1 MKKLL
6 PYLIIITI
14 VINLFAPIS
23 ISKNSTQI
31 SGKLNKVEAVGMN
44 DEGAPSPKID
54 DNQTVDQF
62 NREQAAKAAK
72 TPQVTLATCG
82 TGFWGTGSIP
92 GCIVTFLY
100 WTLYIPSSW
109 LMAIAGKF
117 FDWTF
122 AYSVSDVSYR
132 TSFVTEGWKITRDIC
147 NIFFIFVLL
156 YIAFK
161 IILDLGGHSAKEL
174 IVHVVLIA
182 IMINFSMFAARI
194 IIDTSNIL
202 ARVFYNS
209 DAIKISTASKSDGT
223 EDRIVNQQA
232 QSNSTLGEISLS
244 SALIEKINPQNIINS
259 ASDIANDDTSKGSKS
274 FTAETHTVQ
283 GELDVGT
290 SIVILILCVIVNLV
304 GFFVFLNVGIIFVAR
319 VITLWFA
326 MIFAPLAFFSY
337 TVPEMQGLDY
347 VGWQKWWKDLIGAS
361 FVAPIFIFFMY
372 LIILFLSKGFADLL
386 SSNTQG
392 VAKLLQIIIP
402 FVFIMLLLKQAQSMA
417 TKFSGS
423 AGEVVSGAIKAGA
436 GVALMATGAGV
447 AAGGRSIG
455 RLAARASNGETSTQ
469 KYESAQRLRGLGDMS
484 AYNNLSTKERIL
496 GRIGSNAKL
505 GKVYGDTRNAG
516 TNKID
521 SGLGGILNKAQHKT
535 LHLDHAKS
543 ELDGFKKDAH
553 IDENTNIKDISA
565 EQAVEIKKKFDEKK
579 KAAIVNEAKEGKLK
593 DAAGNNVQ
601 SENDY
606 NITKRGEI
614 EGAIKLAAENAYKA
628 RNGITPGI
636 MPNAAQTK
644 EMQQES
650 DRAIKNAKSNTNDQV
665 QQGYRRDVLDSAVK
679 VELDKRFEKLKDD
692 SSKKVTTVDRL
703 VSQSNTGSWNP
714 MNISAMSAAKNDAFS
729 SKMLFGLSSAM
740 ATGMRSG
747 LKGMAGV
754 NLGAGGSKDFATDIK
769 NAFSEALKGA
779 KLNVEIKGGGGH
791 GGGGHDDHGH
801 GGGGGGHH

>member
-44 DEGAPSPKID
+44 DEGATSPKID

-122 AYSVSDVSYR
+122 DYSVSDVSYR

-182 IMINFSMFAARI
+182 IMINFSMFAARV

-223 EDRIVNQQA
+223 EDRTVNQQA

-244 SALIEKINPQNIINS
+244 SALIEKINPQNIISS

-274 FTAETHTVQ
+274 FTDETHTVQ

-304 GFFVFLNVGIIFVAR
+304 GFFVFLNVGLIFVAR

-392 VAKLLQIIIP
+392 VAKLLQTIIP

-423 AGEVVSGAIKAGA
+423 AGEAVSGAIKAGA
-436 GVALMATGAGV
+436 SVALMATGAGV
-447 AAGGRSIG
+447 AAGGRGIG
-455 RLAARASNGETSTQ
+455 KMMARASNGNTTTQ
-469 KYESAQRLRGLGDMS
+469 KYAEAKGNPEKMKDLNWRDKTFGRLGAKM
-484 AYNNLSTKERIL
+484 NLDKTFGNKKDAD
-496 GRIGSNAKL
+496 GR
-505 GKVYGDTRNAG
+505 VQ
-516 TNKID
+516 
-521 SGLGGILNKAQHKT
+521 SGIGGILNKARDNIKGK
-535 LHLDHAKS
+535 DHADHKLNEYAQGITGNKDAKYS
-543 ELDGFKKDAH
+543 ELGL
-553 IDENTNIKDISA
+553 
-565 EQAVEIKKKFDEKK
+565 DEKK
-579 KAAIVNEAKEGKLK
+579 KVKDSIDRDTLVKELTGQNKKYDQLGEKQKKL
-593 DAAGNNVQ
+593 V
-601 SENDY
+601 
-606 NITKRGEI
+606 
-614 EGAIKLAAENAYKA
+614 
-628 RNGITPGI
+628 
-636 MPNAAQTK
+636 
-644 EMQQES
+644 
-650 DRAIKNAKSNTNDQV
+650 
-665 QQGYRRDVLDSAVK
+665 DSARSINPSTGEALDWSASLK
-679 VELDKRFEKLKDD
+679 EHNEIRGMYGKKELHSASHMEKE
-692 SSKKVTTVDRL
+692 SKEKISTKDRL
-703 VSQSNTGSWNP
+703 ISMAPTGSWNP

-791 GGGGHDDHGH
+791 GGGEHDDHGH